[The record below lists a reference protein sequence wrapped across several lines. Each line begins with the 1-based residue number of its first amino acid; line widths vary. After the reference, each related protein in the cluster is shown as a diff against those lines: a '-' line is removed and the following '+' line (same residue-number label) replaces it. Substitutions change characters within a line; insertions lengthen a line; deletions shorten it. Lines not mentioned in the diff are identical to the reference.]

1 MRLALAALA
10 GLWVAVAVAADPPAR
25 RIVSTAPSIT
35 ETLFALGLGGRVAGV
50 TTFCNYPEEAQRLPK
65 IGTYI
70 QPNLEVIVSLRPDL
84 VVVENNPIRLR
95 EKLEALG
102 LRVLELRFTSVADI
116 HRSIERLGQ
125 VARVPERA
133 EALNRSIRSQLEE
146 IRRRTAPLPKRSML
160 FLVGRS
166 PNALEGLIAVGRAS
180 YLNEL
185 IAVAGGANIFRD
197 APTAYPKVSLEEI
210 LARDPEVIVDMG
222 EMARTSGVTEADKQ
236 RVVRLWE
243 RYPSLTAVRTRRVF
257 AVASDIFVVPGP
269 RMVEAARQFAR
280 MLHPEAGL

>member
-185 IAVAGGANIFRD
+185 IAAAGGANIFRD

>member
-1 MRLALAALA
+1 MRLALAALLW
-10 GLWVAVAVAADPPAR
+10 LWVPTASAADPPAR

-50 TTFCNYPEEAQRLPK
+50 TTFCNYPEEARRLPK

-197 APTAYPKVSLEEI
+197 APTAYPKVSLEEV

-222 EMARTSGVTEADKQ
+222 EMARTTGVTEADKQ

>member
-50 TTFCNYPEEAQRLPK
+50 TTFCNYPEEAKRLPK